1 MLNITAKYPH
11 QLPDGSIDGTN
22 VILDGTD
29 SHAGWHIPL
38 ILPKEYLDKSQ
49 DEVLKLCQE
58 MINQQLDPAKA
69 LAEKFEELK
78 SVTTTSSQS
87 LITLISILYSKGTLT
102 DEDII
107 SIG

>member
-38 ILPKEYLDKSQ
+38 ILPKEYLNKSQ

-58 MINQQLDPAKA
+58 IINQQLDPGKV
-69 LAEKFEELK
+69 LAEKFEKLK

-87 LITLISILYSKGTLT
+87 LITLISILYGKGTLT

-107 SIG
+107 TLG

>member
-29 SHAGWHIPL
+29 SHSGWHIPL
-38 ILPKEYLDKSQ
+38 VLPKEYLDKSQ
-49 DEVLKLCQE
+49 DEVLKMCQE
-58 MINQQLDPAKA
+58 MISQKLDPSKA